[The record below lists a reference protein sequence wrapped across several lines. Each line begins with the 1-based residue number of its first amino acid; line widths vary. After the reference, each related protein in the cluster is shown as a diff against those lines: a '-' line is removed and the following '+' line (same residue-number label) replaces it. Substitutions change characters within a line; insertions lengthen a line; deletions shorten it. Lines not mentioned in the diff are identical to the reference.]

1 MTSDWESMS
10 IDELYLLRQDI
21 AAVLAAKLVAKKDA
35 LEKRLQ
41 QLPILP
47 GSREATE
54 SKPRRPDPAV
64 TPKFRNSERPSETW
78 SGRGKQPSW
87 LSAQLRTGKR
97 LDDFRIDPGATWLP

>member
-1 MTSDWESMS
+1 MS

-21 AAVLAAKLVAKKDA
+21 AAVLAEKLVAKKDA

-54 SKPRRPDPAV
+54 LKPRRLDPAV
-64 TPKFRNSERPSETW
+64 TPKIRNSERPSETGLGVV
-78 SGRGKQPSW
+78 SSATA
-87 LSAQLRTGKR
+87 LSAQLRTGKW
-97 LDDFRIDPGATWLP
+97 LDDFRIDPGAT